1 MANEAAIK
9 AAFSKF
15 DSDNNGLISYEE
27 LEAVFCGIG
36 GFATPEDLRKIIQ
49 SVDEDMDGCINFNEF
64 LALSMKLQSAQT
76 EDSLKKLFAGM
87 DQDGDRYL
95 TRAELR
101 EGMSK
106 FLGKDPS
113 DEQIESALITLDV
126 NQDGKVSYQEFANNF
141 LCRLHTILDTP
152 AK

>member
-1 MANEAAIK
+1 
-9 AAFSKF
+9 
-15 DSDNNGLISYEE
+15 
-27 LEAVFCGIG
+27 
-36 GFATPEDLRKIIQ
+36 
-49 SVDEDMDGCINFNEF
+49 MDGCINFNEF

-106 FLGKDPS
+106 FLGK
-113 DEQIESALITLDV
+113 
-126 NQDGKVSYQEFANNF
+126 
-141 LCRLHTILDTP
+141 
-152 AK
+152 